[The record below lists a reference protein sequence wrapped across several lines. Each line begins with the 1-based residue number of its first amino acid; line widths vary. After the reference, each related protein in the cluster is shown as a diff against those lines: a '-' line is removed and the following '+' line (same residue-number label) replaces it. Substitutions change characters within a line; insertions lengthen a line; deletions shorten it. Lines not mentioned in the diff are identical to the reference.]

1 MAVERDTVTFVCTG
15 NTCRSPMAEAL
26 LRATLVK
33 RGQGLEKLKVASF
46 GLAAEGG
53 QPPSA
58 NSVKAMQRIGLD
70 VSGHRSRLLS
80 QADVDRSIVIFGMTE
95 SHLAALHSRFD
106 VLPAFVPSCATS
118 CQRTSRGIFLTRSA
132 AAIAITRSAAIPWL
146 KPSLRWWSF
155 CARIFPD
162 DQPAYAFLW
171 Q

>member
-1 MAVERDTVTFVCTG
+1 
-15 NTCRSPMAEAL
+15 MAEAL

-58 NSVKAMQRIGLD
+58 NSVKALQRIGLD
-70 VSGHRSRLLS
+70 VSSHRSRLLS

-106 VLPAFVPSCATS
+106 VLPAFVLLLRDVLPTDVPRDIPDPFGGGYRDYEECRDSMVE
-118 CQRTSRGIFLTRSA
+118 
-132 AAIAITRSAAIPWL
+132 AIPAMVEF
-146 KPSLRWWSF
+146 LRQNLS
-155 CARIFPD
+155 R
-162 DQPAYAFLW
+162 
-171 Q
+171 

>member
-1 MAVERDTVTFVCTG
+1 
-15 NTCRSPMAEAL
+15 MAEAL

-46 GLAAEGG
+46 GLAAQDG

-106 VLPAFVPSCATS
+106 VLPAFVLLLRDVLPTDVPRDIPDPFGGGYRDYEECRDSMVE
-118 CQRTSRGIFLTRSA
+118 
-132 AAIAITRSAAIPWL
+132 AIPAMVEF
-146 KPSLRWWSF
+146 LRQNLS
-155 CARIFPD
+155 R
-162 DQPAYAFLW
+162 
-171 Q
+171 

>member
-1 MAVERDTVTFVCTG
+1 
-15 NTCRSPMAEAL
+15 MAEAL

-70 VSGHRSRLLS
+70 VSGHRSRLLT
-80 QADVDRSIVIFGMTE
+80 QADVDRSAVIFGMTE

-106 VLPAFVPSCATS
+106 VLPAFVLLLRDVLPTDVPRDIPDPFGGGYRDYEECRDSMVE
-118 CQRTSRGIFLTRSA
+118 
-132 AAIAITRSAAIPWL
+132 AIPAMVEF
-146 KPSLRWWSF
+146 LRQNLS
-155 CARIFPD
+155 R
-162 DQPAYAFLW
+162 
-171 Q
+171 

>member
-1 MAVERDTVTFVCTG
+1 
-15 NTCRSPMAEAL
+15 MAEAL

-80 QADVDRSIVIFGMTE
+80 QADVDRSVVIFGMTE

-106 VLPAFVPSCATS
+106 VLPAFVLLLRDVLPTDVPRDRPDPFGGGYRDYEECRDSMVE
-118 CQRTSRGIFLTRSA
+118 
-132 AAIAITRSAAIPWL
+132 AIPAMVEF
-146 KPSLRWWSF
+146 LRQNLS
-155 CARIFPD
+155 R
-162 DQPAYAFLW
+162 
-171 Q
+171 

>member
-1 MAVERDTVTFVCTG
+1 
-15 NTCRSPMAEAL
+15 MAEAL

-70 VSGHRSRLLS
+70 VSSRRSRLLS

-106 VLPAFVPSCATS
+106 VLPAFVLLLRDVLPTDVPRDIPDPFGGGYRDYEECRDSMVE
-118 CQRTSRGIFLTRSA
+118 
-132 AAIAITRSAAIPWL
+132 AIPAMVEF
-146 KPSLRWWSF
+146 LRQNLS
-155 CARIFPD
+155 R
-162 DQPAYAFLW
+162 
-171 Q
+171 

>member
-1 MAVERDTVTFVCTG
+1 
-15 NTCRSPMAEAL
+15 MAEAL

-106 VLPAFVPSCATS
+106 VLPAFVLLLRDVLPTDVPRDIPDPFGGGYRDYEECRDSMVE
-118 CQRTSRGIFLTRSA
+118 
-132 AAIAITRSAAIPWL
+132 AIPAMVEF
-146 KPSLRWWSF
+146 LRQNLS
-155 CARIFPD
+155 R
-162 DQPAYAFLW
+162 
-171 Q
+171 

>member
-1 MAVERDTVTFVCTG
+1 
-15 NTCRSPMAEAL
+15 MAEAL

-70 VSGHRSRLLS
+70 VSGHRSRLLT

-95 SHLAALHSRFD
+95 SHLAALHARFD
-106 VLPAFVPSCATS
+106 VLPAFVLLLRDVLPTDVPRDIPDPFGGGYRDYEECRDSMVE
-118 CQRTSRGIFLTRSA
+118 
-132 AAIAITRSAAIPWL
+132 AIPAMVEF
-146 KPSLRWWSF
+146 LRQNLS
-155 CARIFPD
+155 R
-162 DQPAYAFLW
+162 
-171 Q
+171 